1 MPELLTLTAGP
12 STIDVGVIG
21 SIPVSWFL
29 ALAACLFVIGVL
41 GVMIRRNPIVIL
53 VCTELMLNAVN
64 LTLVTFARQLQD
76 LQGQLFALMVIVV
89 AAAEAVAGL
98 AILVN
103 IFQTRDLDD
112 VDDLSELKG

>member
-1 MPELLTLTAGP
+1 MAELLPLAG
-12 STIDVGVIG
+12 SDMIQVGVIG

-29 ALAACLFVIGVL
+29 GLAACLFAIGVL
-41 GVMIRRNPIVIL
+41 GVMVRRNPIVIL
-53 VCTELMLNAVN
+53 LCTELMLNAVN
-64 LTLVTFARQLQD
+64 LTLVAFSRQLQD